1 MSSVLA
7 KTLPD
12 LTKLEKL
19 DGHNYKRWSKKLEK
33 ENNAQPNERERSIFE
48 RFNRH
53 QPPVFM
59 GVTDPV
65 ILEGWIREMEK
76 LFVVTHMPEEEKV
89 DMASYYFRE
98 EADRWWDLMKE
109 SLKAQPGFGWDQ
121 FKESVKARFYPESLR
136 WKKQQ
141 EFLDLEQG
149 DMTVEQYTSKFI
161 ELARF
166 ASMIIPTE
174 REKIRRYELRLA
186 PKVRTAVAAVPSRTF
201 QEAYDRALSVYDA
214 VLDQEAHERRLAK
227 KTPAPS
233 SSSQGPAKR
242 VKHGN
247 TSGEARSN
255 PAPQGDRRCYHCGGA
270 YHPGKSCSG
279 KDIRCF
285 NCQGLG
291 HTANRCP
298 QRTNQASGVGNMNNR
313 SQQAPAQGRVF
324 LMNRVE
330 AEAHPDVL
338 TGTFL
343 ANSTPAFVIFD
354 TGASLSF
361 ISTSFVS
368 KTQLIPSAPIT
379 TTISLPTGEIIPC
392 STVFRDVPI
401 SIGGTNFTADLI
413 SFKLSGFDIIL
424 GMDWLARFDAK
435 FICRDQK
442 IILKSPLGTRVS
454 YKSISTKPGIKWV
467 SALKLENLRRKG
479 YKLYLCSI
487 RDVTMEVKIDDIPI
501 VREYTD
507 VFPEDLPGVPP
518 ERDIEFNI
526 DLLPGAGPISKAPYR
541 MAPAEMQEL
550 KKQLDDL
557 IEKGFIRPS
566 VSPWGAPVLFV
577 RKKDGNEQNLPRVF
591 GQMCSC
597 VHR

>member
-1 MSSVLA
+1 
-7 KTLPD
+7 
-12 LTKLEKL
+12 
-19 DGHNYKRWSKKLEK
+19 
-33 ENNAQPNERERSIFE
+33 
-48 RFNRH
+48 
-53 QPPVFM
+53 M

-65 ILEGWIREMEK
+65 ILEGWIHEMDK
-76 LFVVTHMPEEEKV
+76 LFVMTHMPEEEKV

-109 SLKAQPGFGWDQ
+109 SLKAQPGFRWDQ

-149 DMTVEQYTSKFI
+149 DMTVEQYTRKFI

-201 QEAYDRALSVYDA
+201 QEAYDRAISVYDA

-285 NCQGLG
+285 NCQDLG

-298 QRTNQASGVGNMNNR
+298 QRTN
-313 SQQAPAQGRVF
+313 
-324 LMNRVE
+324 
-330 AEAHPDVL
+330 
-338 TGTFL
+338 
-343 ANSTPAFVIFD
+343 
-354 TGASLSF
+354 
-361 ISTSFVS
+361 
-368 KTQLIPSAPIT
+368 
-379 TTISLPTGEIIPC
+379 
-392 STVFRDVPI
+392 
-401 SIGGTNFTADLI
+401 
-413 SFKLSGFDIIL
+413 
-424 GMDWLARFDAK
+424 
-435 FICRDQK
+435 
-442 IILKSPLGTRVS
+442 
-454 YKSISTKPGIKWV
+454 
-467 SALKLENLRRKG
+467 
-479 YKLYLCSI
+479 
-487 RDVTMEVKIDDIPI
+487 
-501 VREYTD
+501 
-507 VFPEDLPGVPP
+507 
-518 ERDIEFNI
+518 
-526 DLLPGAGPISKAPYR
+526 
-541 MAPAEMQEL
+541 
-550 KKQLDDL
+550 
-557 IEKGFIRPS
+557 
-566 VSPWGAPVLFV
+566 
-577 RKKDGNEQNLPRVF
+577 
-591 GQMCSC
+591 
-597 VHR
+597 